1 MLDTTQDFD
10 EKGLRPSARVRR
22 SMGRNRKAAA
32 EEEDAPTDLKW
43 RPDAVDE
50 GQTRGAAA
58 KQRAKELRKAKT
70 G

>member
-1 MLDTTQDFD
+1 M
-10 EKGLRPSARVRR
+10 RR

-43 RPDAVDE
+43 RPDAVEE

-58 KQRAKELRKAKT
+58 KQRAKELR
-70 G
+70 